1 MGILPYQDKFETV
14 LSRLVVMLSDLPG
27 FAALR
32 HALEK
37 SAMPLE
43 HDMKDDRYEVRA
55 EIPGIDPSGDADIS
69 IEEGWLTIAAE
80 RSQKSEGGGRSEF
93 RYGSFV
99 RSVPLPDGADTEGVI
114 TTYDMGI
121 LTVSVPL
128 AEADAEPAEEEAEP
142 GEEAEPEASEEG
154 DEEGHEV
161 GDEEGDEEGDAEES
175 AERGEEAESA
185 EGTGL
190 VTQSAD

>member
-1 MGILPYQDKFETV
+1 MGILPYQDKLETV

-37 SAMPLE
+37 NAMPLE

-121 LTVSVPL
+121 LTVSVPFV
-128 AEADAEPAEEEAEP
+128 EADAET
-142 GEEAEPEASEEG
+142 GEEADTEASEEAG
-154 DEEGHEV
+154 EEGNE
-161 GDEEGDEEGDAEES
+161 EES
-175 AERGEEAESA
+175 AERGDKAESA